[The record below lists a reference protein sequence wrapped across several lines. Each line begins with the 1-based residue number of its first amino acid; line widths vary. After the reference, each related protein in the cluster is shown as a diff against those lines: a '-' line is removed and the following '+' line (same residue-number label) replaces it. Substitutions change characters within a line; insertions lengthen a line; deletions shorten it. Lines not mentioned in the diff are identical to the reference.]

1 MKLKSTNLAR
11 GVFAWFCFLLCA
23 FSIIAGLIFAIYYGR
38 SIFDEGS
45 YFFTEIGQALSGDLR
60 ETDTYKENASA
71 LFERLY
77 YSTQGDTSANSNAA
91 SDEDADENAVASSSY
106 HYYVSRD
113 ETGTTVSTVYVE
125 SISRDDLYSVTSYS
139 TDPAG
144 KTVTNDSNWDA
155 QTLPEGFNYLFI
167 CEEGVVRIYHSDK
180 DGALDCVFS
189 SDTPG
194 AVYTNTLSYTLE
206 ALRQSSVQSPKI
218 SFAVRTEP
226 TSYYSSNEI
235 VSAAQLQMKTIYFY
249 MGLIMAAVIMFVLVL
264 LFSILF
270 RQDRKLFER
279 YIAHGLKWIWIEIK
293 VIAVFVWAFVVLNTI
308 SYGFDLAGIA
318 VTLFSVFFV
327 FYLLGI
333 DISHNRRIYRHNI
346 IHSVLK
352 LVLGNREGKKFEQI
366 VYRKY
371 MATAGILMGLCIVGI
386 LGYVFF
392 YSHWLMGTI
401 WFVAFYVGLFFAGV
415 GTLVW
420 FAWALRDDLRDY
432 GKLMEQVEQM
442 YKGDLDAMN
451 HLPATSPLY
460 DSAMQLNMIRDGI
473 RIAVEEGIK
482 SERTKVELITNV
494 SHDIKT
500 PLTSIISYIELMK
513 TEPDLPPHMQDYL
526 KIVSQKADRLRH
538 MLQDIFDVSKAATGN
553 ITLMPEYIGLD
564 KLLRQT
570 LGDMDGVMNDS
581 ELTWRVQIPQEDF
594 PVYADGQRM
603 YRVFQNL
610 IKNAAQYALEGS
622 RVYVEL
628 QKQGQNAVVTIQN
641 ISKYELTMDG
651 DSLTARFVRGDDSR
665 STSGSGLGLSI
676 AKSFTEAC
684 GGTFHVTVKGDL
696 FTVMITLPLKEPPKE
711 PEKEPLPETAD
722 AENKASEPET
732 NPDAFPEASEQ
743 TENIESPNS
752 SEPEN

>member
-23 FSIIAGLIFAIYYGR
+23 FSIIVGLTFAVYYPDIFEAIP
-38 SIFDEGS
+38 SAVDKC
-45 YFFTEIGQALSGDLR
+45 GQALSGDLR
-60 ETDTYKENASA
+60 ETDSYKDNVSI

-77 YSTQGDTSANSNAA
+77 YSTQSNAA
-91 SDEDADENAVASSSY
+91 SNTSTDVTAEKDNDVPSNGY
-106 HYYVSRD
+106 QYYISRD
-113 ETGTTVSTVYVE
+113 ESSTALSWVYVE
-125 SISRDDLYSVTSYS
+125 SISKDVLFSVTDYS

-144 KTVTNDSNWDA
+144 KTITNDSNWDA
-155 QTLPEGFNYLFI
+155 QTLPEGFNYLFT
-167 CEEGVVRIYHSDK
+167 CENGVTKIYYSDK
-180 DGALDCVFS
+180 DGDLNCVFS

-194 AVYTNTLSYTLE
+194 AFYTLSLSYTLG
-206 ALRQSSVQSPKI
+206 ALKQSNAPSPKI
-218 SFAVRTEP
+218 SFAVREKP
-226 TSYYSSNEI
+226 TSYSLSNEI
-235 VSAAQLQMKTIYFY
+235 VSDAQTWVNNIRFAISLVA
-249 MGLIMAAVIMFVLVL
+249 AAVVMFTLML
-264 LFSILF
+264 LLSILF

-293 VIAVFVWAFVVLNTI
+293 VIAVFVWAFVVLNII
-308 SYGFDLAGIA
+308 SYGFDPAGTA

-371 MATAGILMGLCIVGI
+371 MATAGILVGLCIVGV

-696 FTVMITLPLKEPPKE
+696 FTVMISLPLKEPPKE

-722 AENKASEPET
+722 AENIASEPET
-732 NPDAFPEASEQ
+732 NPDALPEASEQ
-743 TENIESPNS
+743 TENTEFPES

>member
-1 MKLKSTNLAR
+1 MKK
-11 GVFAWFCFLLCA
+11 
-23 FSIIAGLIFAIYYGR
+23 
-38 SIFDEGS
+38 
-45 YFFTEIGQALSGDLR
+45 
-60 ETDTYKENASA
+60 
-71 LFERLY
+71 
-77 YSTQGDTSANSNAA
+77 
-91 SDEDADENAVASSSY
+91 
-106 HYYVSRD
+106 
-113 ETGTTVSTVYVE
+113 
-125 SISRDDLYSVTSYS
+125 
-139 TDPAG
+139 
-144 KTVTNDSNWDA
+144 DSNWDA

-206 ALRQSSVQSPKI
+206 ALRQSNVQSPKI

-235 VSAAQLQMKTIYFY
+235 VSAAQSQMKTIYFY
-249 MGLIMAAVIMFVLVL
+249 MGLVMAAVIMFVLVL

-293 VIAVFVWAFVVLNTI
+293 VIAVFVWAFVVLNII
-308 SYGFDLAGIA
+308 SYRVDLAGTA

-371 MATAGILMGLCIVGI
+371 MATTGILVGLCIIGI
-386 LGYVFF
+386 LGYVVFSSRWMYNSIPF
-392 YSHWLMGTI
+392 I
-401 WFVAFYVGLFFAGV
+401 AFYVGLFSAGV

-442 YKGDLDAMN
+442 YKGDLDVMN

-684 GGTFHVTVKGDL
+684 GGTFRVTVKGDL
-696 FTVMITLPLKEPPKE
+696 FTATITLPLKEPPKE

-722 AENKASEPET
+722 AENIASEPET
-732 NPDAFPEASEQ
+732 NPTAFLEASEQ
-743 TENIESPNS
+743 TENT
-752 SEPEN
+752 

>member
-1 MKLKSTNLAR
+1 M
-11 GVFAWFCFLLCA
+11 
-23 FSIIAGLIFAIYYGR
+23 
-38 SIFDEGS
+38 
-45 YFFTEIGQALSGDLR
+45 
-60 ETDTYKENASA
+60 
-71 LFERLY
+71 
-77 YSTQGDTSANSNAA
+77 
-91 SDEDADENAVASSSY
+91 
-106 HYYVSRD
+106 
-113 ETGTTVSTVYVE
+113 E
-125 SISRDDLYSVTSYS
+125 SISKDVLFSVTDYS

-144 KTVTNDSNWDA
+144 KTITNDSNWDA
-155 QTLPEGFNYLFI
+155 QTLPEGFNYLFT
-167 CEEGVVRIYHSDK
+167 CENGVTKIYHSDK
-180 DGALDCVFS
+180 DGDLNCVFS

-194 AVYTNTLSYTLE
+194 AFYTLSLSYTLG
-206 ALRQSSVQSPKI
+206 ALKQSNAPSPKI
-218 SFAVRTEP
+218 SFAVREKP
-226 TSYYSSNEI
+226 TSYSLSNEI
-235 VSAAQLQMKTIYFY
+235 VSDAQTWVNNIRFAISLVA
-249 MGLIMAAVIMFVLVL
+249 AAVVMFTLML
-264 LFSILF
+264 LLSILF

-293 VIAVFVWAFVVLNTI
+293 VIAVFVWAFVVLNII
-308 SYGFDLAGIA
+308 SYGFDLTGTA

-352 LVLGNREGKKFEQI
+352 LVLGNREGKKSEQI

-371 MATAGILMGLCIVGI
+371 MATAGILVGLCIVGI

-392 YSHWLMGTI
+392 CSHWLMGTI

-722 AENKASEPET
+722 AENIASEPET

-743 TENIESPNS
+743 TENTESPDS

>member
-23 FSIIAGLIFAIYYGR
+23 FSIIAGLTFAMYYPDIFEAIP
-38 SIFDEGS
+38 SAVDKC
-45 YFFTEIGQALSGDLR
+45 GQALSGDLR
-60 ETDTYKENASA
+60 ETDSYKDNVSI

-77 YSTQGDTSANSNAA
+77 YSTQSNAA
-91 SDEDADENAVASSSY
+91 SNTSTDVTAEKDNDVPSNGY
-106 HYYVSRD
+106 HYYISRD
-113 ETGTTVSTVYVE
+113 ESSTALSWVYVE
-125 SISRDDLYSVTSYS
+125 SISKDVLFSVTDYS

-144 KTVTNDSNWDA
+144 KTITNDSNWDA
-155 QTLPEGFNYLFI
+155 QTLPEGFNYLFT
-167 CEEGVVRIYHSDK
+167 CENGVTKIYYSDK
-180 DGALDCVFS
+180 DGDLNCVFS

-194 AVYTNTLSYTLE
+194 AFYTLSLSYTLG
-206 ALRQSSVQSPKI
+206 ALKQSNAPSPKI
-218 SFAVRTEP
+218 SFAVHEKP
-226 TSYYSSNEI
+226 TSYSLSNEI
-235 VSAAQLQMKTIYFY
+235 VSDAQTWVNNIRFAISLVA
-249 MGLIMAAVIMFVLVL
+249 AAVVMFTLML
-264 LFSILF
+264 LLSILF

-279 YIAHGLKWIWIEIK
+279 YIAHGLKWIWIEVK
-293 VIAVFVWAFVVLNTI
+293 VIAVFVWAFVVLNII
-308 SYGFDLAGIA
+308 SYGFDPAGTA

-401 WFVAFYVGLFFAGV
+401 WFVAFYVGLFSAGV

-432 GKLMEQVEQM
+432 SKLMEQVEQM

-553 ITLMPEYIGLD
+553 ITLMPEYIDLD

-722 AENKASEPET
+722 AENKASEPEI
-732 NPDAFPEASEQ
+732 NPDALPEASEQ
-743 TENIESPNS
+743 TENTEFPES

>member
-23 FSIIAGLIFAIYYGR
+23 FSIIVGLTFAVYYPDIFEAIP
-38 SIFDEGS
+38 SAVDKC
-45 YFFTEIGQALSGDLR
+45 GQALSGDLR
-60 ETDTYKENASA
+60 ETDSYKDNVSI

-77 YSTQGDTSANSNAA
+77 YSTQSNAA
-91 SDEDADENAVASSSY
+91 SNTSTDVTAEKDNDVPSNGY
-106 HYYVSRD
+106 HYYISRD
-113 ETGTTVSTVYVE
+113 ESSTALSWVYVE
-125 SISRDDLYSVTSYS
+125 SISKDVLFSVTDYS

-144 KTVTNDSNWDA
+144 KTITNDSNWDA
-155 QTLPEGFNYLFI
+155 QTWVNNIRF
-167 CEEGVVRIYHSDK
+167 
-180 DGALDCVFS
+180 A
-189 SDTPG
+189 
-194 AVYTNTLSYTLE
+194 
-206 ALRQSSVQSPKI
+206 I
-218 SFAVRTEP
+218 SLVA
-226 TSYYSSNEI
+226 
-235 VSAAQLQMKTIYFY
+235 
-249 MGLIMAAVIMFVLVL
+249 AAVVMFTLML
-264 LFSILF
+264 LLSILF

-293 VIAVFVWAFVVLNTI
+293 VIAVFVWAFVVLNII
-308 SYGFDLAGIA
+308 SYGFDPAGTA

-371 MATAGILMGLCIVGI
+371 MATAGILVGLCIVGV

-392 YSHWLMGTI
+392 YSHWLMNTI
-401 WFVAFYVGLFFAGV
+401 WFVAFYVGLFSAGV

-513 TEPDLPPHMQDYL
+513 TEPNLPPHMQDYL

-711 PEKEPLPETAD
+711 PEKEPLTETAD
-722 AENKASEPET
+722 AENIASEPET

-743 TENIESPNS
+743 TENTESPES

>member
-1 MKLKSTNLAR
+1 
-11 GVFAWFCFLLCA
+11 
-23 FSIIAGLIFAIYYGR
+23 
-38 SIFDEGS
+38 
-45 YFFTEIGQALSGDLR
+45 
-60 ETDTYKENASA
+60 
-71 LFERLY
+71 
-77 YSTQGDTSANSNAA
+77 
-91 SDEDADENAVASSSY
+91 
-106 HYYVSRD
+106 
-113 ETGTTVSTVYVE
+113 
-125 SISRDDLYSVTSYS
+125 
-139 TDPAG
+139 
-144 KTVTNDSNWDA
+144 
-155 QTLPEGFNYLFI
+155 
-167 CEEGVVRIYHSDK
+167 
-180 DGALDCVFS
+180 
-189 SDTPG
+189 
-194 AVYTNTLSYTLE
+194 
-206 ALRQSSVQSPKI
+206 
-218 SFAVRTEP
+218 
-226 TSYYSSNEI
+226 
-235 VSAAQLQMKTIYFY
+235 
-249 MGLIMAAVIMFVLVL
+249 
-264 LFSILF
+264 
-270 RQDRKLFER
+270 
-279 YIAHGLKWIWIEIK
+279 
-293 VIAVFVWAFVVLNTI
+293 
-308 SYGFDLAGIA
+308 
-318 VTLFSVFFV
+318 
-327 FYLLGI
+327 
-333 DISHNRRIYRHNI
+333 
-346 IHSVLK
+346 
-352 LVLGNREGKKFEQI
+352 
-366 VYRKY
+366 
-371 MATAGILMGLCIVGI
+371 
-386 LGYVFF
+386 
-392 YSHWLMGTI
+392 MGTI

-526 KIVSQKADRLRH
+526 KTVSQKADRLRH

-722 AENKASEPET
+722 AENIVSEPET

-743 TENIESPNS
+743 TENTESPES

>member
-1 MKLKSTNLAR
+1 MFTLM
-11 GVFAWFCFLLCA
+11 LL
-23 FSIIAGLIFAIYYGR
+23 L
-38 SIFDEGS
+38 
-45 YFFTEIGQALSGDLR
+45 
-60 ETDTYKENASA
+60 
-71 LFERLY
+71 
-77 YSTQGDTSANSNAA
+77 
-91 SDEDADENAVASSSY
+91 
-106 HYYVSRD
+106 
-113 ETGTTVSTVYVE
+113 
-125 SISRDDLYSVTSYS
+125 
-139 TDPAG
+139 
-144 KTVTNDSNWDA
+144 
-155 QTLPEGFNYLFI
+155 
-167 CEEGVVRIYHSDK
+167 
-180 DGALDCVFS
+180 
-189 SDTPG
+189 
-194 AVYTNTLSYTLE
+194 
-206 ALRQSSVQSPKI
+206 
-218 SFAVRTEP
+218 
-226 TSYYSSNEI
+226 
-235 VSAAQLQMKTIYFY
+235 
-249 MGLIMAAVIMFVLVL
+249 
-264 LFSILF
+264 SILF

-293 VIAVFVWAFVVLNTI
+293 VIAVFVWAFVVLNII
-308 SYGFDLAGIA
+308 SYGFDPAGTA

-392 YSHWLMGTI
+392 CSHWLMGTI

-513 TEPDLPPHMQDYL
+513 TEPDLPTHMQDYL

-696 FTVMITLPLKEPPKE
+696 FTVMITLPLKEPPQE
-711 PEKEPLPETAD
+711 PEKEPLPETAN
-722 AENKASEPET
+722 AENIASEPET

-743 TENIESPNS
+743 TENTESPEP
-752 SEPEN
+752 SEPQN

>member
-23 FSIIAGLIFAIYYGR
+23 FSIIAGLIFAVYYGR

-77 YSTQGDTSANSNAA
+77 YSTQGDTAANSNAA

-125 SISRDDLYSVTSYS
+125 SISKDDLYSVTSYS

-167 CEEGVVRIYHSDK
+167 CEEGVARIYHSDK

-264 LFSILF
+264 LFSM
-270 RQDRKLFER
+270 
-279 YIAHGLKWIWIEIK
+279 
-293 VIAVFVWAFVVLNTI
+293 
-308 SYGFDLAGIA
+308 
-318 VTLFSVFFV
+318 FFV

-371 MATAGILMGLCIVGI
+371 MATAGILVGLCIVGI

-722 AENKASEPET
+722 AENKASEPEA
-732 NPDAFPEASEQ
+732 NPDASPEASEQ
-743 TENIESPNS
+743 TENTESPES

>member
-23 FSIIAGLIFAIYYGR
+23 FSIIAGLTFAMYYPDIFEAIP
-38 SIFDEGS
+38 SAVDKC
-45 YFFTEIGQALSGDLR
+45 GQALSGDLR
-60 ETDTYKENASA
+60 ETDSYKDNVSI

-77 YSTQGDTSANSNAA
+77 YSTQSNAA
-91 SDEDADENAVASSSY
+91 SNTSTDVTAEKDNDVPSNGY
-106 HYYVSRD
+106 HYYISRD
-113 ETGTTVSTVYVE
+113 ESSTALSWVYVE
-125 SISRDDLYSVTSYS
+125 SISKDVLFSVTDYS

-144 KTVTNDSNWDA
+144 KTITNDSNWDA
-155 QTLPEGFNYLFI
+155 QTWVNNIRF
-167 CEEGVVRIYHSDK
+167 D
-180 DGALDCVFS
+180 
-189 SDTPG
+189 
-194 AVYTNTLSYTLE
+194 
-206 ALRQSSVQSPKI
+206 I
-218 SFAVRTEP
+218 SLVA
-226 TSYYSSNEI
+226 
-235 VSAAQLQMKTIYFY
+235 
-249 MGLIMAAVIMFVLVL
+249 AAVVMFTLML
-264 LFSILF
+264 LLSILF

-293 VIAVFVWAFVVLNTI
+293 VIAVFVWALVVLNTI
-308 SYGFDLAGIA
+308 SYGFDLAGTA

-401 WFVAFYVGLFFAGV
+401 WFVAFYVGLFSAGV

-622 RVYVEL
+622 RVYVQL

-696 FTVMITLPLKEPPKE
+696 FTVMIALPLKEPPKE

-722 AENKASEPET
+722 AENIASESET
-732 NPDAFPEASEQ
+732 NPDAFPEALKQ
-743 TENIESPNS
+743 TENTESPEP
-752 SEPEN
+752 SEPQN

>member
-23 FSIIAGLIFAIYYGR
+23 FSIIVGLTFAVYYPDIFEAIP
-38 SIFDEGS
+38 SAVDKC
-45 YFFTEIGQALSGDLR
+45 GQALSGDLR
-60 ETDTYKENASA
+60 ETDSYKDNVSI

-77 YSTQGDTSANSNAA
+77 YSTQSNAA
-91 SDEDADENAVASSSY
+91 SNTSTDVTAEKDNDVPSNGN
-106 HYYVSRD
+106 HYYISRD
-113 ETGTTVSTVYVE
+113 ESSTALSWVYVE
-125 SISRDDLYSVTSYS
+125 SISKDVLFSVTDYS

-144 KTVTNDSNWDA
+144 KTITNDSNWDA
-155 QTLPEGFNYLFI
+155 QTLPEGFNYLFT
-167 CEEGVVRIYHSDK
+167 CENGVTKIYHSDK
-180 DGALDCVFS
+180 DGDLNCVFS

-194 AVYTNTLSYTLE
+194 AFYTLSLSYTLG
-206 ALRQSSVQSPKI
+206 ALKQSNAPSPKI
-218 SFAVRTEP
+218 SFAVREKP
-226 TSYYSSNEI
+226 TSYSLSNEI
-235 VSAAQLQMKTIYFY
+235 VSDAQTWVNNIRFDISLVA
-249 MGLIMAAVIMFVLVL
+249 AAVVMFTLML
-264 LFSILF
+264 LLSILF

-308 SYGFDLAGIA
+308 SYGFDLAGTA

-401 WFVAFYVGLFFAGV
+401 LFVAFYVGLFSAGV

-622 RVYVEL
+622 RVYVQL

-696 FTVMITLPLKEPPKE
+696 FTVMIALPLKEPPKE

-722 AENKASEPET
+722 TENKASEPET
-732 NPDAFPEASEQ
+732 NPDALPEASEQ
-743 TENIESPNS
+743 TENTESPES

>member
-1 MKLKSTNLAR
+1 M
-11 GVFAWFCFLLCA
+11 
-23 FSIIAGLIFAIYYGR
+23 
-38 SIFDEGS
+38 
-45 YFFTEIGQALSGDLR
+45 
-60 ETDTYKENASA
+60 
-71 LFERLY
+71 
-77 YSTQGDTSANSNAA
+77 
-91 SDEDADENAVASSSY
+91 
-106 HYYVSRD
+106 
-113 ETGTTVSTVYVE
+113 
-125 SISRDDLYSVTSYS
+125 
-139 TDPAG
+139 
-144 KTVTNDSNWDA
+144 
-155 QTLPEGFNYLFI
+155 
-167 CEEGVVRIYHSDK
+167 
-180 DGALDCVFS
+180 
-189 SDTPG
+189 
-194 AVYTNTLSYTLE
+194 
-206 ALRQSSVQSPKI
+206 
-218 SFAVRTEP
+218 
-226 TSYYSSNEI
+226 
-235 VSAAQLQMKTIYFY
+235 
-249 MGLIMAAVIMFVLVL
+249 
-264 LFSILF
+264 
-270 RQDRKLFER
+270 
-279 YIAHGLKWIWIEIK
+279 
-293 VIAVFVWAFVVLNTI
+293 LNII
-308 SYGFDLAGIA
+308 SYGFDLTGTA

-352 LVLGNREGKKFEQI
+352 FVLGNREGKKFEQI

-371 MATAGILMGLCIVGI
+371 MATAGILVGLCIVGI

-401 WFVAFYVGLFFAGV
+401 WFVAFYVGLFSAGV

-473 RIAVEEGIK
+473 CIAVEEGIK

-684 GGTFHVTVKGDL
+684 GGTFRVTVKGDL

-722 AENKASEPET
+722 AEHKASEPET

-743 TENIESPNS
+743 TENTEFPES

>member
-1 MKLKSTNLAR
+1 MFTLM
-11 GVFAWFCFLLCA
+11 LL
-23 FSIIAGLIFAIYYGR
+23 L
-38 SIFDEGS
+38 
-45 YFFTEIGQALSGDLR
+45 
-60 ETDTYKENASA
+60 
-71 LFERLY
+71 
-77 YSTQGDTSANSNAA
+77 
-91 SDEDADENAVASSSY
+91 
-106 HYYVSRD
+106 
-113 ETGTTVSTVYVE
+113 
-125 SISRDDLYSVTSYS
+125 
-139 TDPAG
+139 
-144 KTVTNDSNWDA
+144 
-155 QTLPEGFNYLFI
+155 
-167 CEEGVVRIYHSDK
+167 
-180 DGALDCVFS
+180 
-189 SDTPG
+189 
-194 AVYTNTLSYTLE
+194 
-206 ALRQSSVQSPKI
+206 
-218 SFAVRTEP
+218 
-226 TSYYSSNEI
+226 
-235 VSAAQLQMKTIYFY
+235 
-249 MGLIMAAVIMFVLVL
+249 
-264 LFSILF
+264 SILF

-293 VIAVFVWAFVVLNTI
+293 VIAVFVWAFVVLNII
-308 SYGFDLAGIA
+308 SYGFDPAGTA

-392 YSHWLMGTI
+392 CSHWLMGTI
-401 WFVAFYVGLFFAGV
+401 WFIAFYVGLFSAGM

-696 FTVMITLPLKEPPKE
+696 FTATITLPLKEPPKE

-722 AENKASEPET
+722 AENIASEPET

-743 TENIESPNS
+743 TENTESPES

>member
-1 MKLKSTNLAR
+1 
-11 GVFAWFCFLLCA
+11 
-23 FSIIAGLIFAIYYGR
+23 
-38 SIFDEGS
+38 
-45 YFFTEIGQALSGDLR
+45 
-60 ETDTYKENASA
+60 
-71 LFERLY
+71 
-77 YSTQGDTSANSNAA
+77 
-91 SDEDADENAVASSSY
+91 
-106 HYYVSRD
+106 
-113 ETGTTVSTVYVE
+113 
-125 SISRDDLYSVTSYS
+125 
-139 TDPAG
+139 
-144 KTVTNDSNWDA
+144 
-155 QTLPEGFNYLFI
+155 
-167 CEEGVVRIYHSDK
+167 
-180 DGALDCVFS
+180 
-189 SDTPG
+189 
-194 AVYTNTLSYTLE
+194 
-206 ALRQSSVQSPKI
+206 
-218 SFAVRTEP
+218 
-226 TSYYSSNEI
+226 
-235 VSAAQLQMKTIYFY
+235 
-249 MGLIMAAVIMFVLVL
+249 MAAVIMFVLVL

-293 VIAVFVWAFVVLNTI
+293 VIAVFVWAFVVLNII
-308 SYGFDLAGIA
+308 SYGFDLAGTA

-371 MATAGILMGLCIVGI
+371 MATAGILVGLCIVGV

-392 YSHWLMGTI
+392 YSHWLMNTI
-401 WFVAFYVGLFFAGV
+401 WFVAFYVGLFSAGV

-432 GKLMEQVEQM
+432 GKLMEQVEQI

-513 TEPDLPPHMQDYL
+513 TEPNLPPHMQDYL

-711 PEKEPLPETAD
+711 PEKEPLTETAD
-722 AENKASEPET
+722 AENIASEPET

-743 TENIESPNS
+743 TENTESPES

>member
-1 MKLKSTNLAR
+1 M
-11 GVFAWFCFLLCA
+11 
-23 FSIIAGLIFAIYYGR
+23 
-38 SIFDEGS
+38 
-45 YFFTEIGQALSGDLR
+45 
-60 ETDTYKENASA
+60 DT
-71 LFERLY
+71 
-77 YSTQGDTSANSNAA
+77 
-91 SDEDADENAVASSSY
+91 
-106 HYYVSRD
+106 
-113 ETGTTVSTVYVE
+113 
-125 SISRDDLYSVTSYS
+125 
-139 TDPAG
+139 
-144 KTVTNDSNWDA
+144 
-155 QTLPEGFNYLFI
+155 
-167 CEEGVVRIYHSDK
+167 
-180 DGALDCVFS
+180 
-189 SDTPG
+189 
-194 AVYTNTLSYTLE
+194 
-206 ALRQSSVQSPKI
+206 
-218 SFAVRTEP
+218 
-226 TSYYSSNEI
+226 
-235 VSAAQLQMKTIYFY
+235 
-249 MGLIMAAVIMFVLVL
+249 
-264 LFSILF
+264 IL
-270 RQDRKLFER
+270 
-279 YIAHGLKWIWIEIK
+279 
-293 VIAVFVWAFVVLNTI
+293 
-308 SYGFDLAGIA
+308 
-318 VTLFSVFFV
+318 
-327 FYLLGI
+327 
-333 DISHNRRIYRHNI
+333 
-346 IHSVLK
+346 
-352 LVLGNREGKKFEQI
+352 
-366 VYRKY
+366 
-371 MATAGILMGLCIVGI
+371 
-386 LGYVFF
+386 
-392 YSHWLMGTI
+392 
-401 WFVAFYVGLFFAGV
+401 FVAFYVGLFSAGV

-553 ITLMPEYIGLD
+553 TTLMPEYIGLD

-622 RVYVEL
+622 RVYVQL
-628 QKQGQNAVVTIQN
+628 QKQSQNAVVTIQN

-722 AENKASEPET
+722 AESKASEPET
-732 NPDAFPEASEQ
+732 NPDAFPEASEH
-743 TENIESPNS
+743 TENTESPDS
-752 SEPEN
+752 SESEN

>member
-1 MKLKSTNLAR
+1 MKSKSTNLAR
-11 GVFAWFCFLLCA
+11 GVFSWFCFLLCI
-23 FSIIAGLIFAIYYGR
+23 FSIIGGLTFVIYYGQG
-38 SIFDEGS
+38 IFDEGG
-45 YFFTEIGQALSGDLR
+45 YLFREIGQALSGDLR

-77 YSTQGDTSANSNAA
+77 YSTQGDAAANSNT
-91 SDEDADENAVASSSY
+91 DEDADADEGAVASSSY
-106 HYYVSRD
+106 HFYVSRD
-113 ETGTTVSTVYVE
+113 DTGTTVSTVYVE
-125 SISRDDLYSVTSYS
+125 SISKDDLYSVTGYG

-155 QTLPEGFNYLFI
+155 KTLPKGFNYLFT
-167 CEEGVVRIYHSDK
+167 CEDGVVKIYHSDK

-194 AVYTNTLSYTLE
+194 AFYTSTLSYTLE
-206 ALRQSSVQSPKI
+206 ALRQSNIRAPKI

-235 VSAAQLQMKTIYFY
+235 VSAAQSQMKTVYFY
-249 MGLIMAAVIMFVLVL
+249 MGVFAAAVIMLILVL
-264 LFSILF
+264 LFSVLF

-279 YIAHGLKWIWIEIK
+279 YLAHGLKWIWIEVK
-293 VIAVFVWAFVVLNTI
+293 IAALFAWAVVVFNTI
-308 SYGFDLAGIA
+308 SYGFDTVGTA
-318 VTLFSVFFV
+318 VILCSVFFV
-327 FYLLGI
+327 FYLLGV
-333 DISHNRRIYRHNI
+333 DISHNRHIYKHNI
-346 IHSVLK
+346 IHSVLT
-352 LVLGNREGKKFEQI
+352 LVLGNRSGKKFEQI

-371 MATAGILMGLCIVGI
+371 MATAGILVGLCVVGI
-386 LGYVFF
+386 LGYAFF
-392 YSHWLMGTI
+392 YSRWMIDTI
-401 WFVAFYVGLFFAGV
+401 WFFAFYVGLFCAGI

-460 DSAMQLNMIRDGI
+460 NSAMQLNMIRDGI

-513 TEPDLPPHMQDYL
+513 AEPDLPPHVQDYL

-564 KLLRQT
+564 KLLQQT
-570 LGDMDGVMNDS
+570 LADMDGVMNDS

-622 RVYVEL
+622 RVYVERK
-628 QKQGQNAVVTIQN
+628 KQEKNAVVTIQN

-684 GGTFHVTVKGDL
+684 GGTFHVSVQGDL
-696 FTVMITLPLKEPPKE
+696 FTVTITMPLKEPPKD

-722 AENKASEPET
+722 AEAETIEPET
-732 NPDAFPEASEQ
+732 KSDALPEASEQ
-743 TENIESPNS
+743 TGNTELPNP

>member
-1 MKLKSTNLAR
+1 
-11 GVFAWFCFLLCA
+11 
-23 FSIIAGLIFAIYYGR
+23 
-38 SIFDEGS
+38 
-45 YFFTEIGQALSGDLR
+45 
-60 ETDTYKENASA
+60 
-71 LFERLY
+71 
-77 YSTQGDTSANSNAA
+77 
-91 SDEDADENAVASSSY
+91 
-106 HYYVSRD
+106 
-113 ETGTTVSTVYVE
+113 
-125 SISRDDLYSVTSYS
+125 
-139 TDPAG
+139 
-144 KTVTNDSNWDA
+144 
-155 QTLPEGFNYLFI
+155 
-167 CEEGVVRIYHSDK
+167 
-180 DGALDCVFS
+180 
-189 SDTPG
+189 
-194 AVYTNTLSYTLE
+194 
-206 ALRQSSVQSPKI
+206 
-218 SFAVRTEP
+218 
-226 TSYYSSNEI
+226 
-235 VSAAQLQMKTIYFY
+235 
-249 MGLIMAAVIMFVLVL
+249 
-264 LFSILF
+264 
-270 RQDRKLFER
+270 
-279 YIAHGLKWIWIEIK
+279 
-293 VIAVFVWAFVVLNTI
+293 
-308 SYGFDLAGIA
+308 
-318 VTLFSVFFV
+318 
-327 FYLLGI
+327 
-333 DISHNRRIYRHNI
+333 
-346 IHSVLK
+346 
-352 LVLGNREGKKFEQI
+352 
-366 VYRKY
+366 
-371 MATAGILMGLCIVGI
+371 AGILVGLCIVGI

-392 YSHWLMGTI
+392 CSHWLMDTI
-401 WFVAFYVGLFFAGV
+401 WFVAFYVGLFSAGV

-432 GKLMEQVEQM
+432 GKLMEQAEQM

-622 RVYVEL
+622 RVYVQL
-628 QKQGQNAVVTIQN
+628 QKQSQNAVVTIQN

-696 FTVMITLPLKEPPKE
+696 FTVTITLPLKEPPKE

-722 AENKASEPET
+722 AESKASEPET

-743 TENIESPNS
+743 IENTESPDS
-752 SEPEN
+752 SESEN